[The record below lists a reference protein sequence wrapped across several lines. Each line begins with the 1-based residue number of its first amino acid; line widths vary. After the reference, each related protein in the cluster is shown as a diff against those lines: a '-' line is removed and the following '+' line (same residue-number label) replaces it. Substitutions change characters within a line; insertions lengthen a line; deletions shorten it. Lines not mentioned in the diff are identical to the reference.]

1 MGVIEILSDID
12 IHDVKKVDEKIKEL
26 KDRLMEEKDKTRHS
40 DISQALYSLL
50 LYKEHILR
58 NRYGVQNI
66 YQLIDL
72 KRKDINKLFS
82 LLEKEESFEKKIKLF
97 SVIREMQKEMLDL
110 LKTRW
115 WLNVLAF

>member
-1 MGVIEILSDID
+1 MGVIEILNDID
-12 IHDVKKVDEKIKEL
+12 IHDMKKVDEKIKEL
-26 KDRLMEEKDKTRHS
+26 KESLIKEKDKVRYC

-58 NRYGVQNI
+58 NRYGVKNI

-72 KRKDINKLFS
+72 KKEDINKLFS

-97 SVIREMQKEMLDL
+97 SVIREMQSEILDL

-115 WLNVLAF
+115 WINALAF